1 MSSDVETIEEQIRT
15 VKAYLPLDDSFNNTA
30 AKRLQKL
37 EVALEFAKV
46 GGDRVVVL
54 RDEVI
59 IDGIFIATLLNKKW
73 KVKGKRKWYRY
84 TSPENLLHKLRI
96 KLGEK
101 S

>member
-1 MSSDVETIEEQIRT
+1 MSSNVETIEEQIRI

-37 EVALEFAKV
+37 EVALDFAKE

-59 IDGIFIATLLNKKW
+59 IDGVFIATLLNKKW

-84 TSPENLLHKLRI
+84 DSPKNLLHKLII
-96 KLGEK
+96 KLGE
-101 S
+101 SL